1 MGTLILLSLSC
12 WPQLNNAGS
21 VYCYLYPSAFSRI
34 VTMIDHVLGRPSSQ
48 FRKVQVFAVV
58 SFWSLYLLR
67 GNNHGPPVIR
77 KLSQRLSRYFTPW
90 QSLVITLLW
99 LYVCRNFAK
108 IVGLES
114 PEPLANLYNRA
125 YFRAT
130 WITTALDAG
139 FWTAMRIRNKP
150 IRDLAS
156 IICTVYYLIAAEQAD
171 EKVRKVRAVLTVDHL
186 RVAWNKPT
194 TPYLSYFTSLIRP
207 NFTKYK
213 PRRIRI
219 PRPKSSTYREPVVA
233 WMYFDGPLSELEK
246 QDKLVLDVPGG
257 GFVAMDPRVSD
268 DKLLAWAGKT
278 GLPILSLDYRKAP
291 EYPYPYALNEC
302 FDVYTQIVATKGRC
316 IGMKPDSCPRIVIT
330 GDSAGGNLATG
341 TTLMIIQANLSAT
354 SSSRGFLPS
363 PAGLV
368 LLYPALDMNIGS
380 WMTDDQMALIRA
392 PGTAKKHSNFV
403 KRKSEDIDRR
413 YTPSTPR
420 PADDDPDF
428 DFFATP
434 RPKRQSTDVEAQ
446 KTAVAESKPQP
457 LRTRLA
463 VSSIISYFGD
473 RIITPEMMRAMIILY
488 VGPYNRPDFTT
499 DHLLCPAVAPEQ
511 LLQKFPKT
519 YFLTGERDPLVDDTV
534 IFAGRLRHAKHAL
547 FRERQEMGLEKSQA
561 EFHERDHVEVVLV
574 PGISHGFIQFVSVF
588 PEGWKHIFRCAS
600 WIQDIFAKPPH
611 ALEGPMLERRAREG
625 SLGTMADPSVLSLA
639 TTVNGNAE
647 RGPKRHKRTLTGGS
661 TEDEDAPLAMS
672 SIRPTGASPSKAN
685 GHATTS
691 RGEDSG
697 SRSPELGRGRGG
709 MSRTKSL
716 ISLGSEEDLLKRR
729 MKGLTMGLAGVS
741 EG

>member
-1 MGTLILLSLSC
+1 
-12 WPQLNNAGS
+12 
-21 VYCYLYPSAFSRI
+21 
-34 VTMIDHVLGRPSSQ
+34 MIR
-48 FRKVQVFAVV
+48 
-58 SFWSLYLLR
+58 
-67 GNNHGPPVIR
+67 N
-77 KLSQRLSRYFTPW
+77 LSQRLSKSFTPW
-90 QSLVITLLW
+90 QSVVFTLMW

-114 PEPLANLYNRA
+114 PEPLANLYSRA

-139 FWTAMRIRNKP
+139 FWTAMRIKNKHV
-150 IRDLAS
+150 RDLAS

-194 TPYLSYFTSLIRP
+194 TPYLNYFTSLMRP

-213 PRRIRI
+213 PRRLRI
-219 PRPKSSTYREPVVA
+219 PRPKNSAYRDPIEA

-246 QDKLVLDVPGG
+246 QENLVLDIPGG
-257 GFVAMDPRVSD
+257 GFVAMDPRTSD

-278 GLPILSLDYRKAP
+278 GVPILSLDYRKAP

-302 FDVYTQIVATKGRC
+302 FDAYTQIVATKGRC
-316 IGMKPDSCPRIVIT
+316 VGMKPAVCPRIVLT

-341 TTLMIIQANLSAT
+341 TALMIIQANSSPT
-354 SSSRGFLPS
+354 VSSRGILPT

-413 YTPSTPR
+413 YTPGTPR
-420 PADDDPDF
+420 PTDDDPDH
-428 DFFATP
+428 DFFAP
-434 RPKRQSTDVEAQ
+434 RPPRRENTDVEAQ
-446 KTAVAESKPQP
+446 QNAVAVSKPQP

-499 DHLLCPAVAPEQ
+499 DHLLCPAVAPES

-534 IFAGRLRHAKHAL
+534 IFAGRLRQAKLAL
-547 FRERQEMGLEKSQA
+547 FRERQEVGLERSSA
-561 EFHERDHVEVVLV
+561 AFHERDHVEVVLI
-574 PGISHGFIQFVSVF
+574 PGISHGFIQFVSIF
-588 PEGWKHIFRCAS
+588 PEGWKHILRCAG
-600 WIQDIFAKPPH
+600 WINDIFGRPPH
-611 ALEGPMLERRAREG
+611 AFEGPSLERRAREG
-625 SLGTMADPSVLSLA
+625 SLTKNDTSPLSLITA
-639 TTVNGNAE
+639 AGLNGSDE
-647 RGPKRHKRTLTGGS
+647 PEKRHKRTLTGGS

-672 SIRPTGASPSKAN
+672 SIRPNGNSPSKQN
-685 GHATTS
+685 GS
-691 RGEDSG
+691 GKGQRRDSG
-697 SRSPELGRGRGG
+697 SRSPEESRSRGG
-709 MSRTKSL
+709 DMSRTKSL

-729 MKGLTMGLAGVS
+729 MKGLTMGLSGVNGS
-741 EG
+741 